1 MVCDVVSRVDPD
13 FNVHGHVKVE
23 VRNIDGSL
31 AQCEEHDNYVSPFVY
46 GALRKAT
53 NSRFMQLK
61 HVSSTSTTVT
71 TDLANIAGSI
81 YMAKGLN
88 TGLTLTDYSGAANER
103 ERVIHGNALA
113 YGGYGAS
120 SSATD
125 KGSFNPGESYQR
137 ANSQRFVYDFAT
149 TQANGSFQSVYTT
162 MQSRDFDYRYQ
173 SGLLHTDGRNNS
185 GIVNDG
191 RTLIYGTDTGVNIMN
206 VEEFI
211 NWVQGNPSIYTSH
224 ALRHFGSNSR
234 IAFRQGELW
243 WASQGQRVYHA
254 PLSDLA
260 SYTVVDTDNRVYSI
274 CWHPKR
280 DTFFTVE
287 QVTVEQASVT
297 YKLVESSTAFAQ
309 LRTFTIPD
317 TPSGNTN
324 LTALPEED
332 SIIIG
337 GRVFDIDDN
346 ANMLQPRQKWFNSS
360 GYETG
365 SHGCFIGDFMLD
377 NYYIGLDLGTQ
388 YFSRARLDNPV
399 TKNSRQ
405 TMKITY
411 DFTMPPIEWDE

>member
-1 MVCDVVSRVDPD
+1 MAVDFVSRVDPD
-13 FNVHGHVKVE
+13 FKVHGHVKVE
-23 VRNIDGSL
+23 VRNTDGSL

-46 GALRKAT
+46 GALRKVT

-61 HVSSTSTTVT
+61 HVDATGTSVT
-71 TDLANIAGSI
+71 TDLASIYTSI
-81 YMAKGLN
+81 YMSKGLN
-88 TGLTLTDYSGAANER
+88 TGLTLTDYAGVANER

-113 YGGYGAS
+113 FGGYGAS
-120 SSATD
+120 SSSDD

-137 ANSQRFVYDFAT
+137 ANSQRFVYDFST

-162 MQSRDFDYRYQ
+162 MQSNNFDYMY
-173 SGLLHTDGRNNS
+173 SPGLLYNSNERNNS

-191 RTLIYGTDTGVNIMN
+191 RTLIYGTDTGVNIMT
-206 VEEFI
+206 VDEFI
-211 NWVQGNPSIYTSH
+211 NWLQGSPSIYTSH
-224 ALRHFGSNSR
+224 ALRNFDSNSR
-234 IAFRQGELW
+234 IAFRHGELW
-243 WASQGQRVYHA
+243 WTVGQEWVYHA

-260 SYTVVDTDNRVYSI
+260 SYTAVDTDNRVYSI

-287 QVTVEQASVT
+287 YVSDT
-297 YKLVESSTAFAQ
+297 YKLVERSTAFAQ
-309 LRTFTIPD
+309 LHTFAIPD
-317 TPSGNTN
+317 TPSSNTD

-346 ANMLQPRQKWFNSS
+346 ANVLQPRQKWFGSYGTSS
-360 GYETG
+360 STF
-365 SHGCFIGDFMLD
+365 HGCFMGDFLLD
-377 NYYIGLDLGTQ
+377 NYYLGLDLGTQ

-411 DFTMPPIEWDE
+411 DFTMPPIGWDE

>member
-13 FNVHGHVKVE
+13 FKVHGHVKVE
-23 VRNIDGSL
+23 VRNNDGSL

-46 GALRKAT
+46 GALRKVT
-53 NSRFMQLK
+53 NSRFMQLT
-61 HVSSTSTTVT
+61 HVSNTSTTVT
-71 TDLANIAGSI
+71 TDLANNVGI
-81 YMAKGLN
+81 YMRKGLN
-88 TGLTLTDYSGAANER
+88 TGLTLTDYAGVANER
-103 ERVIHGNALA
+103 ERVIHGDALA

-120 SSATD
+120 SSEND
-125 KGSFNPGESYQR
+125 KGSFNPAESYQR

-162 MQSRDFDYRYQ
+162 MQAYDFDYRY
-173 SGLLHTDGRNNS
+173 STGLINYTKTNS
-185 GIVNDG
+185 IRGIVNDG
-191 RTLIYGTDTGVNIMN
+191 KTLIYSYGSGVTVIT
-206 VEEFI
+206 VDEFI
-211 NWVQGNPSIYTSH
+211 NWVQGGAPISTDHPLSE
-224 ALRHFGSNSR
+224 FSTNSR
-234 IAFRQGELW
+234 VAFRRGELW
-243 WASQGQRVYHA
+243 WAPGGRNYVFHA
-254 PLSDLA
+254 PLSDLTNPTKVTTGNKV
-260 SYTVVDTDNRVYSI
+260 SSI

-287 QVTVEQASVT
+287 IVSNT
-297 YKLVESSTAFAQ
+297 YQLVERSTAFVQ

-317 TPSGNTN
+317 TPGSKSD
-324 LTALPEED
+324 LCALPEED

-346 ANMLQPRQKWFNSS
+346 ANVLQSRQQWL
-360 GYETG
+360 G
-365 SHGCFIGDFMLD
+365 SYGTSYTSFHGCFMGDFLLD
-377 NYYIGLDLGTQ
+377 NYYLGLDLGTQ

>member
-13 FNVHGHVKVE
+13 FKVHGHVKVE
-23 VRNIDGSL
+23 VRNSDGSL

-46 GALRKAT
+46 GALRKVT
-53 NSRFMQLK
+53 NSRFMQLG
-61 HVSSTSTTVT
+61 HVSATGAGVA
-71 TDLANIAGSI
+71 TDLANIGDSI
-81 YMAKGLN
+81 YMRKGLN
-88 TGLTLTDYSGAANER
+88 TGLTLTDYAGVANER

-113 YGGYGAS
+113 FGGYGAS

-125 KGSFNPGESYQR
+125 KGSFNPAESYQR

-162 MQSRDFDYRYQ
+162 MQSRDFDCIYQ
-173 SGLLHTDGRNNS
+173 PALFYTSYVSNS
-185 GIVNDG
+185 GGVVNDG
-191 RTLIYGTDTGVNIMN
+191 RTLIYANDTGVTFMT
-206 VEEFI
+206 VDEFV
-211 NWVQGNPSIYTSH
+211 NYLQGSPHVSTDH
-224 ALRHFGSNSR
+224 PLRNFSRASR

-243 WASQGQRVYHA
+243 WTVNQKWVYHA

-260 SYTVVDTDNRVYSI
+260 SYTVVDTDNYVYSI

-280 DTFFTVE
+280 DTFFTIENVSG
-287 QVTVEQASVT
+287 TDR
-297 YKLVESSTAFAQ
+297 LVERSTAFAQ
-309 LRTFTIPD
+309 LHTFTIPA
-317 TPSGNTN
+317 TPGGTSD
-324 LTALPEED
+324 LCALPEED

-346 ANMLQPRQKWFNSS
+346 ANVLQPRQKWLASYGTATSTF
-360 GYETG
+360 
-365 SHGCFIGDFMLD
+365 HGCFMGDFLLD
-377 NYYIGLDLGTQ
+377 NNYLGLDLGTQ

>member
-1 MVCDVVSRVDPD
+1 MAVDFVSRVDPD
-13 FNVHGHVKVE
+13 FRVHGHVKVE

-46 GALRKAT
+46 GALRKVT
-53 NSRFMQLK
+53 NSRFMQLE

-71 TDLANIAGSI
+71 TNLASIYGSI
-81 YMAKGLN
+81 YMSKGLN
-88 TGLTLTDYSGAANER
+88 TGLTLTDYAGVANER

-120 SSATD
+120 SSTNNEC
-125 KGSFNPGESYQR
+125 SFNPAESYQK
-137 ANSQRFVYDFAT
+137 ANSQRFVYDFST

-162 MQSRDFDYRYQ
+162 MRPREFNYYYSAPLYY
-173 SGLLHTDGRNNS
+173 SNIANTGGV
-185 GIVNDG
+185 VNDG
-191 RTLIYGTDTGVNIMN
+191 RTLIYGTDTGVTVMT
-206 VEEFI
+206 VDEFI
-211 NWVQGNPSIYTSH
+211 NLLQGTPYIATSH
-224 ALRHFGSNSR
+224 PLQSFTRGSR
-234 IAFRQGELW
+234 IAFRRGELW
-243 WASQGQRVYHA
+243 WATQEQRVYHA

-260 SYTVVDTDNRVYSI
+260 SYTAVDTANTVYSI

-280 DTFFTVE
+280 DTFFTNEYQSGSDVIIE
-287 QVTVEQASVT
+287 R
-297 YKLVESSTAFAQ
+297 STDFAV
-309 LRTFTIPD
+309 LRTFALSD
-317 TPSGNTN
+317 TSSDND

-337 GRVFDIDDN
+337 GRVYDIDDN
-346 ANMLQPRQKWFNSS
+346 ANVLQPRQRWNGSYAVDSS
-360 GYETG
+360 F
-365 SHGCFIGDFMLD
+365 HGCFMGDFLLD
-377 NYYIGLDLGTQ
+377 NYCLGLDLGTQ

>member
-13 FNVHGHVKVE
+13 FRVRGHVKVE

-46 GALRKAT
+46 GALRKVT
-53 NSRFMQLK
+53 NSRFMQLT
-61 HVSSTSTTVT
+61 HVSATGTRVT
-71 TDLANIAGSI
+71 TDLANIGSSI
-81 YMAKGLN
+81 YMSKGLN
-88 TGLTLTDYSGAANER
+88 TGLTLTDYAGVANER

-113 YGGYGAS
+113 FGGYGAS

-125 KGSFNPGESYQR
+125 RGSFNPTESYQK

-162 MQSRDFDYRYQ
+162 MQLADFDCIY
-173 SGLLHTDGRNNS
+173 SAGLLNKNVTSSNC
-185 GIVNDG
+185 IVNDG
-191 RTLIYGTDTGVNIMN
+191 KTLIYQNAGGVTVIT
-206 VEEFI
+206 VDEFI
-211 NWVQGNPSIYTSH
+211 NWLQGGTPVRTDHPLSEFSN
-224 ALRHFGSNSR
+224 NSR
-234 IAFRQGELW
+234 IAFRRGELW
-243 WASQGQRVYHA
+243 WAPRRRNYVYHA
-254 PLSDLA
+254 PLSDLTHPTKVTT
-260 SYTVVDTDNRVYSI
+260 SNQVDAI

-280 DTFFTVE
+280 DTFFTIE
-287 QVTVEQASVT
+287 SVSGT
-297 YKLVESSTAFAQ
+297 YQLVERSTAFAQ
-309 LRTFTIPD
+309 LRAFTLPS
-317 TPSGNTN
+317 TPSSNPAF

-346 ANMLQPRQKWFNSS
+346 ANVLESRQKWFGSYYGSASS
-360 GYETG
+360 PF
-365 SHGCFIGDFMLD
+365 HGCFMGDFLLD
-377 NYYIGLDLGTQ
+377 NNYLGLDLGTQ

-411 DFTMPPIEWDE
+411 DFTMPAIEWDN

>member
-13 FNVHGHVKVE
+13 FRVHGHVKVE

-46 GALRKAT
+46 GALRKVT
-53 NSRFMQLK
+53 NSRFMQLQ
-61 HVSSTSTTVT
+61 HVSATGTGVT
-71 TDLANIAGSI
+71 TDLANIIGSI
-81 YMAKGLN
+81 YMSKGLN
-88 TGLTLTDYSGAANER
+88 TGLTLTDYAGVANER

-120 SSATD
+120 SSSGN
-125 KGSFNPGESYQR
+125 KGSFNPAESYQK

-162 MQSRDFDYRYQ
+162 MQSSDFDYIYRA
-173 SGLLHTDGRNNS
+173 GLLYKDVTSSR

-191 RTLIYGTDTGVNIMN
+191 KTLIYQYAGGVTVMT
-206 VEEFI
+206 VDEFI
-211 NWVQGNPSIYTSH
+211 NWLQGGTAVSTDHPLSEFSN
-224 ALRHFGSNSR
+224 NSR
-234 IAFRQGELW
+234 IALRRGELW
-243 WASQGQRVYHA
+243 WAPGYRNYVYHA
-254 PLSDLA
+254 PLSDLTNPTQVTT
-260 SYTVVDTDNRVYSI
+260 SNQVISV

-280 DTFFTVE
+280 DTFFTIENVSG
-287 QVTVEQASVT
+287 TS
-297 YKLVESSTAFAQ
+297 KLVERSTGFAQ
-309 LRTFTIPD
+309 LHTFTIHN

-346 ANMLQPRQKWFNSS
+346 ANVLESRQKWFCTYGTSYSS
-360 GYETG
+360 F
-365 SHGCFIGDFMLD
+365 HGCFMGDFLLD
-377 NYYIGLDLGTQ
+377 NYSLGLDLGTQ

>member
-1 MVCDVVSRVDPD
+1 MAVDFVSRVDPD
-13 FNVHGHVKVE
+13 FKVHGHVKVE
-23 VRNIDGSL
+23 VRNTDGSL

-46 GALRKAT
+46 GALRKVT
-53 NSRFMQLK
+53 NSRFMQLA
-61 HVSSTSTTVT
+61 HVSSTSTSVT
-71 TDLANIAGSI
+71 TDLVNIGGI
-81 YMAKGLN
+81 YMRAGLN
-88 TGLTLTDYSGAANER
+88 TGLTLTDYSGVANER

-120 SSATD
+120 SSD
-125 KGSFNPGESYQR
+125 NNKGSFNPSESYQR

-162 MQSRDFDYRYQ
+162 MQTRDFDYMY
-173 SGLLHTDGRNNS
+173 SVGLLYKDVNFIK

-191 RTLIYGTDTGVNIMN
+191 KTLIYSYDSGVTVIT
-206 VEEFI
+206 VDEFI
-211 NWVQGNPSIYTSH
+211 NWLQGGTPIYTDHPLSE
-224 ALRHFGSNSR
+224 FSSNSR
-234 IAFRQGELW
+234 VAFRRGELW
-243 WASQGQRVYHA
+243 WAPGFRNYVYHA

-260 SYTVVDTDNRVYSI
+260 NPTKVTTDNYVDSI

-280 DTFFTVE
+280 DTFFTIEYVSD
-287 QVTVEQASVT
+287 TRT
-297 YKLVESSTAFAQ
+297 LVERSTGFAQ
-309 LRTFTIPD
+309 LRTFAIPS
-317 TPSGNTN
+317 TPSGITD

-346 ANMLQPRQKWFNSS
+346 ANVLEPRQKWF
-360 GYETG
+360 G
-365 SHGCFIGDFMLD
+365 SHGTESSPFHGCFMGDFLLD
-377 NYYIGLDLGTQ
+377 NNYLGLDLGTQ

>member
-1 MVCDVVSRVDPD
+1 MVCDVVPRVDPD

-46 GALRKAT
+46 GALRKVT

-61 HVSSTSTTVT
+61 HASSTSTVVT
-71 TDLANIAGSI
+71 TGLAAIGDSI
-81 YMAKGLN
+81 YMDEGLN
-88 TGLTLTDYSGAANER
+88 TGLTLTDYAGVANER

-113 YGGYGAS
+113 FGGYGAS
-120 SSATD
+120 SSATNN
-125 KGSFNPGESYQR
+125 GSFNPAESYQK
-137 ANSQRFVYDFAT
+137 ANSQRFVYDFST

-162 MQSRDFDYRYQ
+162 MQSGNLDYIYKSQ
-173 SGLLHTDGRNNS
+173 LLYINNQHTNS
-185 GIVNDG
+185 GVVNDV
-191 RTLIYGTDTGVNIMN
+191 RTLIYGNSNGVTIMT
-206 VEEFI
+206 VDEFI
-211 NWVQGNPSIYTSH
+211 NWLQGGTPISTDHTLAEFS
-224 ALRHFGSNSR
+224 SNSR
-234 IAFRQGELW
+234 IALRHGELW
-243 WASQGQRVYHA
+243 WSAGLKPYVFHA

-260 SYTVVDTDNRVYSI
+260 NPTKTKTENYVHSI

-287 QVTVEQASVT
+287 NVSGTK
-297 YKLVESSTAFAQ
+297 KLVERSTAFAQ
-309 LRTFTIPD
+309 LHTFTIPS
-317 TPSGNTN
+317 TPSDSNK

-346 ANMLQPRQKWFNSS
+346 ANVLQSRQKWFSSNSS
-360 GYETG
+360 MPP
-365 SHGCFIGDFMLD
+365 HGCFMGDFLLD
-377 NYYIGLDLGTQ
+377 NDYLGLDLGTQ

-411 DFTMPPIEWDE
+411 DFTMPPIEWDK

>member
-13 FNVHGHVKVE
+13 LKVHGHVKVE
-23 VRNIDGSL
+23 VRNTDGSL

-46 GALRKAT
+46 GALRKVT

-61 HVSSTSTTVT
+61 HVSSTSTSVT
-71 TDLANIAGSI
+71 TDLANIGGI
-81 YMAKGLN
+81 YMRQGLN
-88 TGLTLTDYSGAANER
+88 TGLTLTDYSGVVNER
-103 ERVIHGNALA
+103 ERVIHGNALT

-120 SSATD
+120 SSSND
-125 KGSFNPGESYQR
+125 KGSFNPAESYQK

-162 MQSRDFDYRYQ
+162 MQSINFDYRY
-173 SGLLHTDGRNNS
+173 SPGLLYTSVISSR

-191 RTLIYGTDTGVNIMN
+191 KTLIYQYEGGVTSMTVDDFIAWLQGGTAVSTDHPLS
-206 VEEFI
+206 EFS
-211 NWVQGNPSIYTSH
+211 N
-224 ALRHFGSNSR
+224 NSR
-234 IAFRQGELW
+234 IAFRRGELW
-243 WASQGQRVYHA
+243 WTPGYKSYVYHA
-254 PLSDLA
+254 PLSDLTNPTKVTTGN
-260 SYTVVDTDNRVYSI
+260 YVYSV

-280 DTFFTVE
+280 DTFFTIENVSG
-287 QVTVEQASVT
+287 TRT
-297 YKLVESSTAFAQ
+297 LVERSTGFAQ
-309 LRTFTIPD
+309 LRTFAIPS
-317 TPSGNTN
+317 TPSGTTD

-346 ANMLQPRQKWFNSS
+346 ANVLESRQDWLGSRGTASS
-360 GYETG
+360 TF
-365 SHGCFIGDFMLD
+365 HGCFMGDFLLD
-377 NYYIGLDLGTQ
+377 NYDLGLDLGTQ

-411 DFTMPPIEWDE
+411 DFTMPPIEWDN

>member
-13 FNVHGHVKVE
+13 FKVHGHVKVE
-23 VRNIDGSL
+23 VRNSDGSL

-46 GALRKAT
+46 GALRKVT
-53 NSRFMQLK
+53 NSRFMQLT

-71 TDLANIAGSI
+71 TDLASIGGI
-81 YMAKGLN
+81 YMRKGLN
-88 TGLTLTDYSGAANER
+88 TGLTLTDYAGVANER
-103 ERVIHGNALA
+103 ERVIHGDALA

-120 SSATD
+120 SSAND
-125 KGSFNPGESYQR
+125 NGSFNPAESYQR

-162 MQSRDFDYRYQ
+162 MQSYDFNYLYNT
-173 SGLLHTDGRNNS
+173 GLMNYTKPSSIR

-191 RTLIYGTDTGVNIMN
+191 KTLIYAYGSGVTVIT
-206 VEEFI
+206 VDEFI
-211 NWVQGNPSIYTSH
+211 NWVQGGTPVSTDHPLSE
-224 ALRHFGSNSR
+224 FSSNSR
-234 IAFRQGELW
+234 IAFRRGELW
-243 WASQGQRVYHA
+243 WAPGGRNYVFHA
-254 PLSDLA
+254 PLSDL
-260 SYTVVDTDNRVYSI
+260 TNTTKVTTGNQVYSI

-287 QVTVEQASVT
+287 RVSNT
-297 YKLVESSTAFAQ
+297 YTLVERSTAFAQ

-317 TPSGNTN
+317 TPGNKSD
-324 LTALPEED
+324 LCALPEED

-337 GRVFDIDDN
+337 GIVFDIDDN
-346 ANMLQPRQKWFNSS
+346 ANVLQPRQKWIGSYVTANS
-360 GYETG
+360 TF
-365 SHGCFIGDFMLD
+365 HGCFMGDFLLD
-377 NYYIGLDLGTQ
+377 NNYLGLDLGTQ

-411 DFTMPPIEWDE
+411 DFTMPPIEWEN

>member
-1 MVCDVVSRVDPD
+1 MAVDSVSRVNPD
-13 FNVHGHVKVE
+13 FKVHGHVKVE
-23 VRNIDGSL
+23 VRNTDGSL

-46 GALRKAT
+46 GALRKVT
-53 NSRFMQLK
+53 NSRFMQLA

-71 TDLANIAGSI
+71 TGLAGITPSI
-81 YMAKGLN
+81 YMSKGLN
-88 TGLTLTDYSGAANER
+88 TGLTLTDYAGVANER

-120 SSATD
+120 SSAD
-125 KGSFNPGESYQR
+125 DNGSFNPAESYQR

-162 MQSRDFDYRYQ
+162 MQSSDFEYIY
-173 SGLLHTDGRNNS
+173 SAGLLYKNVDFS
-185 GIVNDG
+185 KGIVNDG
-191 RTLIYGTDTGVNIMN
+191 KTLIYTHDSGVTVMA
-206 VEEFI
+206 VDEFI
-211 NWVQGNPSIYTSH
+211 NWIQGDTPVFTDHPLGEFS
-224 ALRHFGSNSR
+224 SNSR
-234 IAFRQGELW
+234 IAFRRGELW
-243 WASQGQRVYHA
+243 WAPGYKSYVYHA
-254 PLSDLA
+254 PLSDLTNPTQVTT
-260 SYTVVDTDNRVYSI
+260 SNQVNSV

-280 DTFFTVE
+280 DTFFTIENVSG
-287 QVTVEQASVT
+287 TWT
-297 YKLVESSTAFAQ
+297 LVERSTGFAQ
-309 LRTFTIPD
+309 LHTFTIPS

-346 ANMLQPRQKWFNSS
+346 ANVLESRQKWLGSYGTNYSS
-360 GYETG
+360 F
-365 SHGCFIGDFMLD
+365 HGCFMGDFLLD
-377 NYYIGLDLGTQ
+377 NYYLGLDLGTQ

-399 TKNSRQ
+399 IKNSRQ

>member
-13 FNVHGHVKVE
+13 FRVHGHVKVE

-46 GALRKAT
+46 GALRKVT
-53 NSRFMQLK
+53 NSRFMQLA
-61 HVSSTSTTVT
+61 HASSTSTTVT
-71 TDLANIAGSI
+71 TDLAGISNNI
-81 YMAKGLN
+81 YMSKGLN
-88 TGLTLTDYSGAANER
+88 TGLTLTDYAGVANER

-113 YGGYGAS
+113 FGGYGAS
-120 SSATD
+120 SSAND

-149 TQANGSFQSVYTT
+149 TQANGSFQSIYTT

-173 SGLLHTDGRNNS
+173 SSLLRTDGRNN
-185 GIVNDG
+185 GGVVNDG
-191 RTLIYGTDTGVNIMN
+191 RTLIYGTDTGVDIMT
-206 VEEFI
+206 VDEFI
-211 NWVQGNPSIYTSH
+211 NWLQGSPSIYTSH
-224 ALRHFGSNSR
+224 ALRDFGSNSR

-243 WASQGQRVYHA
+243 WTVVQKWVYHA

-260 SYTVVDTDNRVYSI
+260 SYTVVDTDNSVYSI

-280 DTFFTVE
+280 DTFFTIEYV
-287 QVTVEQASVT
+287 SGT
-297 YKLVESSTAFAQ
+297 YTLVERSTAFAQ
-309 LRTFTIPD
+309 LRTFAIPSK
-317 TPSGNTN
+317 PGNSN
-324 LTALPEED
+324 DLTALPEED

-346 ANMLQPRQKWFNSS
+346 ANVLQPRQKWFNSS
-360 GYETG
+360 GYQTG
-365 SHGCFIGDFMLD
+365 FHGCFMGDFLLD
-377 NYYIGLDLGTQ
+377 NDYLGLDLGTQ

-411 DFTMPPIEWDE
+411 DFTMPPIEWDN